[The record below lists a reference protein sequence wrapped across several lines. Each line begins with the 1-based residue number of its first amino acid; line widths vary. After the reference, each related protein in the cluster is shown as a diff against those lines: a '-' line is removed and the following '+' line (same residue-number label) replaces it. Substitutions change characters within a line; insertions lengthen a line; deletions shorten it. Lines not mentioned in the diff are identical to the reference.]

1 MGNESGSLH
10 SREGKNLS
18 PKEVGK
24 ERIEDGVWIP
34 GSLAGFSDHVAIG
47 STTRQLEQF
56 SDDKAPEKPTPRLRI
71 TADAK
76 RVIDDRSALEEALK
90 TGGNPSSVDEYR
102 GKKVVAGLILGR
114 LVKRLDPEADLH
126 NMIKTRLVHGKDIV
140 LVDEAYL
147 AQSKEELASIV
158 ADGLITQMEHVPI
171 MVAAADCA
179 PVFVY
184 DPVTKSMGIFHSG
197 YKGSIAR
204 VSSRGIQR
212 MVETFGSR
220 IEDLRVV
227 VGPHIDGAHYPV
239 QTPLYDRMKALT
251 DEQGKLFYSPE
262 EMEAM
267 FTTHPEHHG
276 QISFDNGAAITI
288 EMRKLGIPATHLE
301 VSSLSTVV
309 NNNFFPS
316 NRLEGDKN
324 RDSFMVAA
332 VLK

>member
-1 MGNESGSLH
+1 MSNETGGFH
-10 SREGKNLS
+10 PREGKNLRAR
-18 PKEVGK
+18 EVGR

-34 GSLAGFSDHVAIG
+34 GSLAEFSDRVAIG
-47 STTRQLEQF
+47 STTKQLEQF
-56 SDDKAPEKPTPRLRI
+56 ADDEAPEKPTPRLRI

-76 RVIDDRSALEEALK
+76 RVIDDRAALEEALK

-126 NMIKTRLVHGKDIV
+126 NMIKTRLVHGKEIV
-140 LVDEAYL
+140 VVDEAYL
-147 AQSKEELASIV
+147 AQPKEKLASIV
-158 ADGLITQMEHVPI
+158 ADGIITQMEHVPI

-197 YKGSIAR
+197 YEGSIAR

-239 QTPLYDRMKALT
+239 QTPLYDRIKALT
-251 DEQGKLFYSPE
+251 DEQGQPFYSPGDME
-262 EMEAM
+262 EMFA
-267 FTTHPEHHG
+267 TYPEHRG
-276 QISFDNGAAITI
+276 QISFDNGAAIKI
-288 EMRKLGIPATHLE
+288 EMKKLGIPEAHIE

-309 NNNFFPS
+309 NNDFLPS

>member
-1 MGNESGSLH
+1 MRRESAGSLPDRKNIPP
-10 SREGKNLS
+10 REA
-18 PKEVGK
+18 GK

-34 GSLAGFSDHVAIG
+34 GSLAEFADQVAVG
-47 STTRQLEQF
+47 STTKQLEQF
-56 SDDKAPEKPTPRLRI
+56 APNANPEKPTPRLRI

-76 RVIDDRSALEEALK
+76 RVIDDRSTLEEALSAS
-90 TGGNPSSVDEYR
+90 GSSLSVDEYR

-126 NMIKTRLVHGKDIV
+126 RMIKTRLVHGKEIV

-147 AQSKEELASIV
+147 AQSKETRASIV
-158 ADGLITQMEHVPI
+158 ADGLITQMKHIPL

-184 DPVTKSMGIFHSG
+184 DPVTQSMGVFHSG

-204 VSSRGIQR
+204 VSSQGIQR
-212 MVETFGSR
+212 MVEAFGSN

-227 VGPHIDGAHYPV
+227 IGPHIDGAHYPV
-239 QTPLYDRMKALT
+239 QSSLQERMQALK
-251 DEQGKLFYSPE
+251 DAQGNPFYSSE
-262 EMEAM
+262 EMHEM
-267 FTTHPEHHG
+267 FVHYPDHNG
-276 QISFDNGAAITI
+276 QVSFDNGTAIRI
-288 EMRKLGIPATHLE
+288 EMKKLGIPESHIE
-301 VSSLSTVV
+301 VSNLSTVV
-309 NNNFFPS
+309 HNDFLPS
-316 NRLEGDKN
+316 NRLEGEQN